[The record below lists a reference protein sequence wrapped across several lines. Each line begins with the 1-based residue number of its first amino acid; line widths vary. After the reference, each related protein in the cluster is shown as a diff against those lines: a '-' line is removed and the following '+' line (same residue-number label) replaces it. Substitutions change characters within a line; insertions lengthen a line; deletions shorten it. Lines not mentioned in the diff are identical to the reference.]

1 LKKLVQRLLAGA
13 AVMASAAFAPVAH
26 AADLGPADKA
36 PVLAPAPAG
45 VNWTGFYIGGNV
57 GYSHSTYSAS
67 NVTGTAS
74 ADLSI
79 FGGPPAPIAP
89 ATTAG
94 LPSVGAG
101 NGSFT
106 GGGQIG
112 FNYQIGPTVL
122 GLEAD
127 FQGANLNGSLGSNG
141 TIDLP
146 VVGAVGVNSSVS
158 LRTDWYATVRGRIGH
173 PFGAFLPY
181 VTGGL
186 AIAET
191 KAQVTNSATTNIMG
205 IPASGSSSDSMTKTL
220 TGYAVG
226 AGLEYALG
234 GGWSIK
240 GEYLHLGFGSQSYDF
255 TTPVSGSLPGLGVS
269 GTTAV
274 HADVKTDFDVARVG
288 VNYRF

>member
-1 LKKLVQRLLAGA
+1 MKKLIQWRLAGA
-13 AVMASAAFAPVAH
+13 AVLASVAFAPVAH
-26 AADLGPADKA
+26 AADLRPDDKA

-67 NVTGTAS
+67 NVSGTTS
-74 ADLSI
+74 ADLSV
-79 FGGPPAPIAP
+79 FGAPLP
-89 ATTAG
+89 LGSGTVG

-112 FNYQIGPTVL
+112 FDYQIGPTVL

-127 FQGANLNGSLGSNG
+127 FQGANLNGSFDSNG
-141 TIDLP
+141 TIDLSGSP
-146 VVGAVGVNSSVS
+146 VGVNSSVS
-158 LRTDWYATVRGRIGH
+158 LKTDWYATVRGRIGH
-173 PFGAFLPY
+173 PFGALLPY

-186 AIAET
+186 AMAGT
-191 KAQVTNSATTNIMG
+191 KAQATTSATATLLG
-205 IPASGSSSDSMTKTL
+205 LVPTSGSASDSVTKTL

-226 AGLEYALG
+226 AGVEYALG

-255 TTPVSGSLPGLGVS
+255 TTPVSGSLPGIVSSS
-269 GTTAV
+269 GTAAV
-274 HADVKTDFDVARVG
+274 HADVKTDFDIARVG
-288 VNYRF
+288 VNYLF

>member
-1 LKKLVQRLLAGA
+1 
-13 AVMASAAFAPVAH
+13 MASVAFAPVAH
-26 AADLGPADKA
+26 AADLGPADKTS
-36 PVLAPAPAG
+36 VLAPAPAG

-57 GYSHSTYSAS
+57 GYAHSTYSAS
-67 NVTGTAS
+67 DVTGTAS
-74 ADLSI
+74 AGMNV
-79 FGGPPAPIAP
+79 GGVPLPLGSG
-89 ATTAG
+89 TVG

-127 FQGANLNGSLGSNG
+127 FQGANLNGSLDSNSA
-141 TIDLP
+141 IDLGVGP
-146 VVGAVGVNSSVS
+146 VGINSSVS
-158 LRTDWYATVRGRIGH
+158 LKTDWYATVRGRIGH

-186 AIAET
+186 AIAGT
-191 KAQVTNSATTNIMG
+191 KAQVTNSTTLT
-205 IPASGSSSDSMTKTL
+205 IPGFGNVGGSASDSVTKTL

-234 GGWSIK
+234 HGWSIK
-240 GEYLHLGFGSQSYDF
+240 GEYLHLGFGNQSYGSA
-255 TTPVSGSLPGLGVS
+255 TPFSGSLGAGISVS

-274 HADVKTDFDVARVG
+274 HADLKADFDIARVG

>member
-1 LKKLVQRLLAGA
+1 
-13 AVMASAAFAPVAH
+13 M
-26 AADLGPADKA
+26 
-36 PVLAPAPAG
+36 
-45 VNWTGFYIGGNV
+45 NWTGFYIGGNV
-57 GYSHSTYSAS
+57 GYSHSTYSAN

-74 ADLSI
+74 ADVILAGLPFPLGS
-79 FGGPPAPIAP
+79 G
-89 ATTAG
+89 TVG

-127 FQGANLNGSLGSNG
+127 FQGANLNGSFDSNG
-141 TIDLP
+141 TIDLSGSP
-146 VVGAVGVNSSVS
+146 VGFNSSVS
-158 LRTDWYATVRGRIGH
+158 LKTDWYATVRGRIGH

-186 AIAET
+186 AIAGT
-191 KAQVTNSATTNIMG
+191 KAQATTSATSNLFG
-205 IPASGSSSDSMTKTL
+205 LIPTSGSTSDSVTKTL

-255 TTPVSGSLPGLGVS
+255 TTPVSGSVPGLASIS
-269 GTTAV
+269 GTAAV